1 MASAKLPYKERRTR
15 WHGVLEERS
24 RSGLST
30 GEFCRQRG
38 LALWQ
43 FYYWHG
49 RLAGPRQDGGAGG
62 GETWFA
68 PAVLPSRGAGG
79 EEALFAPVVLPSDG
93 AGLRLRLGG
102 LEVEVAPDFD
112 EATLKRLLQAM
123 GAAC

>member
-1 MASAKLPYKERRTR
+1 MSAKVPYKERRMR
-15 WHGVLEERS
+15 WRGLLDERCQ
-24 RSGLST
+24 SGLST

-49 RLAGPRQDGGAGG
+49 RLAGPPQGGVAAGRDDTAGAG
-62 GETWFA
+62 A
-68 PAVLPSRGAGG
+68 
-79 EEALFAPVVLPSDG
+79 EELLFAPVVLPSGG

-112 EATLKRLLQAM
+112 EATLKRLLRAM